1 MSNDG
6 WDKMEAVEAVDR
18 VLEMTDRVL
27 NPASHSN
34 EVPLYE
40 EEVRRAKTLIDR
52 LEQVLL
58 SAKP

>member
-1 MSNDG
+1 
-6 WDKMEAVEAVDR
+6 ME
-18 VLEMTDRVL
+18 VLEIFDSMQEMTDRVL

-34 EVPLYE
+34 EVPLY

>member
-1 MSNDG
+1 
-6 WDKMEAVEAVDR
+6 ME
-18 VLEMTDRVL
+18 VLEIFDSMQEMTDRVL